1 MIVCVCVNVCPS
13 AGNCVGPAWTP
24 LFAIIGAVIME
35 TGGCLSHGAVV
46 AREFEIPAVSNIN
59 DATRVFTNGELV
71 RVDGRHGTIT
81 KLDLP

>member
-1 MIVCVCVNVCPS
+1 
-13 AGNCVGPAWTP
+13 
-24 LFAIIGAVIME
+24 ME